1 MKKLFLFFLIFYSIV
16 LNAQQVQWA
25 NEVIKFSTEYS
36 RNAYGAKMILG
47 SPNKLPAWGE
57 SPMAWA
63 PATMDNPRGEF
74 IEVGFEIPQQIS
86 QVAIGESNCPGAIK
100 KVIAIDTKNK
110 KYILYQ
116 NDTIL
121 PRFGSGGGMKNIVF
135 PRTEY
140 SVKAIRVELNTK
152 AISGMNQLDCIGIS
166 ESREFINAVIDTI
179 PYSYNSPAENLGPL
193 INSRVDDMLPI
204 ISPDGNTLYFAR
216 KKHNENI
223 GDEKR
228 DDIWVSTLDENNNWT
243 AAKNIGA
250 PLNNEYHNYVAWV
263 SADGKTLTLANDYKN
278 PGVGQRVSISTE
290 KENVWTFPT
299 TLKINDMYNKN
310 EFSCYHLNAEGNVL
324 FLAIQRGDTYGDMDI
339 YISFL
344 QKNKVWTV
352 PKNLGAIINTAATE
366 GSVFI
371 AADNKT
377 LYFASNG
384 RSGFGGFDM
393 YMSKRLDDT
402 WMNWSEPKNL
412 GQQINSKY
420 DDFYYT
426 IPASGEYAYFSSRQN
441 SIGGADLF
449 KIALPKEIQP
459 EPVALITGKIIDK
472 ESGKTME
479 ATMEYGGLINIE
491 PTQKFTNADGKYA
504 MIIPDSSYSITIRK
518 EGYFPILTN
527 PDLQNSTMNL
537 DYNATDPVEI
547 IKHTLKQEVNSKL
560 KNYSGDSIEISELI
574 KESYR
579 ELENQTTIQDT
590 LLQEITD
597 ELTEEYNAQNNFRE
611 KKEDIEMIPIREGQ
625 VLTLNNVFFDA
636 NRSTLKENS
645 KYQLLEIAVFLKSHP
660 NIYVEIGG
668 HTNGLPEDDF
678 CMQLSDARAKN
689 VAEFI
694 IQQGVESSRVTYKGY
709 GKSFPIADNATLEGR
724 KKNQRVE
731 LKIIK
736 ITR

>member
-1 MKKLFLFFLIFYSIV
+1 
-16 LNAQQVQWA
+16 
-25 NEVIKFSTEYS
+25 
-36 RNAYGAKMILG
+36 
-47 SPNKLPAWGE
+47 
-57 SPMAWA
+57 
-63 PATMDNPRGEF
+63 
-74 IEVGFEIPQQIS
+74 
-86 QVAIGESNCPGAIK
+86 
-100 KVIAIDTKNK
+100 
-110 KYILYQ
+110 
-116 NDTIL
+116 
-121 PRFGSGGGMKNIVF
+121 
-135 PRTEY
+135 
-140 SVKAIRVELNTK
+140 
-152 AISGMNQLDCIGIS
+152 
-166 ESREFINAVIDTI
+166 
-179 PYSYNSPAENLGPL
+179 
-193 INSRVDDMLPI
+193 
-204 ISPDGNTLYFAR
+204 
-216 KKHNENI
+216 
-223 GDEKR
+223 
-228 DDIWVSTLDENNNWT
+228 
-243 AAKNIGA
+243 
-250 PLNNEYHNYVAWV
+250 
-263 SADGKTLTLANDYKN
+263 
-278 PGVGQRVSISTE
+278 
-290 KENVWTFPT
+290 
-299 TLKINDMYNKN
+299 NKN

-344 QKNKVWTV
+344 QKNNVWTV
-352 PKNLGAIINTAATE
+352 PKNLGERINTAATE

-426 IPASGEYAYFSSRQN
+426 IPASGDYAYFSSRQN
-441 SIGGADLF
+441 SMGGADLF

-491 PTQKFTNADGKYA
+491 PIQKFTNADGKYA
-504 MIIPDSSYSITIRK
+504 MIIPGSSYSITIRK
-518 EGYFPILTN
+518 EGYFPIFTN
-527 PDLQNSTMNL
+527 PDLENSTMNL

-560 KNYSGDSIEISELI
+560 KNYSGDSTEISELI
-574 KESYR
+574 KESYK

-590 LLQEITD
+590 LLKEITD
-597 ELTEEYNAQNNFRE
+597 ELTVEYNAQNNFRE
-611 KKEDIEMIPIREGQ
+611 KNEDIEMIPIREGQ

-636 NRSTLKENS
+636 NRSTLKETS
-645 KYQLLEIAVFLKSHP
+645 KDQLLEIAEFLKLHP

-678 CMQLSDARAKN
+678 CMQLSDTRAKN

-736 ITR
+736 IIP